1 MKQLSRNQM
10 LKKSLLFVLP
20 FQIVSLLIGIVA
32 ALSGAEDMT
41 IGLLLVIVVTLWAPA
56 ALAWVTRVELPF
68 ALQVNYFVFIILSSL
83 AGSGLGAYAWI
94 PNWDTYVHAYS
105 GVFLAW
111 LGFFAVQQAEVSMKA
126 TAPKWL
132 TIVMGIATALAFAAL
147 WEMGEYWSDT
157 TLGTTTQAGLQDTI
171 VDMVAALI
179 GATLAIILTWAK
191 LPASVLPHAFLGKK
205 K

>member
-1 MKQLSRNQM
+1 M
-10 LKKSLLFVLP
+10 LIKSLLFVLP
-20 FQIVSLLIGIVA
+20 FQITALLIGVVA

-41 IGLLLVIVVTLWAPA
+41 IGLLVTIIVTLWAPA
-56 ALAWVTRVELPF
+56 ALTWMTRVELPF

-105 GVFLAW
+105 GLFLAW
-111 LGFFAVQQAEVSMKA
+111 LGFFAIQQAEGTMKA

-147 WEMGEYWSDT
+147 WEMGEYWSDN
-157 TLGTTTQAGLQDTI
+157 TLGTTTQAGLPDTI
-171 VDMVAALI
+171 IDMVAALI
-179 GATLAIILTWAK
+179 GSTIAIILTWAK
-191 LPASVLPHAFLGKK
+191 LPASVLPKAFLKK
-205 K
+205 KN